1 MNEKIGVIIDF
12 LTPAYEK
19 TLRDTAARC
28 GYDIVFFPSSKA
40 AEGNVDDCT
49 ILYGHPSQR
58 VIAGARDL
66 KWYASCWA
74 GVDRFCRD
82 DLYQNPDCLLTNASG
97 AYGTTI
103 AEHSV
108 MVSLMLLR
116 RQMEYTEIIREGGW
130 RVLPGGIH
138 SLHGARVTCL
148 GTGDI
153 GTEFARRAQAF
164 HPACITGVRRTVK
177 PSDPAFTAIHA
188 IAELD
193 SVLPETDILVM
204 ALPSTAETVGILSRE
219 RIALLPDSAFVVNV
233 GRGTAIDQEALCDAL
248 NAGQLAGAAL
258 DVVVPEPL
266 PADHPLRRAKNLLLT
281 PHVAGNMTLGYTCD
295 KSVQMF
301 CDDLENY
308 AAGRPLAHLV
318 DRKRGY

>member
-1 MNEKIGVIIDF
+1 MKRIAVLGNFLEPSHHALIDS
-12 LTPAYEK
+12 
-19 TLRDTAARC
+19 TAARC
-28 GYDIVFFPSSKA
+28 GFTADYYPDSRVPVEKA
-40 AEGNVDDCT
+40 GQYEVV
-49 ILYGHPSQR
+49 YGMPKP
-58 VIAGARDL
+58 ADL
-66 KWYASCWA
+66 KTFTGLKWFCGNFA
-74 GVDRFCRD
+74 GVDAYLD
-82 DLYQNPDCLLTNASG
+82 DALYPSPDVVLSNSSG
-97 AYGTTI
+97 AYGVTI
-103 AEHSV
+103 AEHLI
-108 MVSLMLLR
+108 MVTLMLLR
-116 RQMEYTEIIREGGW
+116 HADTYVRHADAHRWGPVVPMRSIIGSTIT
-130 RVLPGGIH
+130 V
-138 SLHGARVTCL
+138 L

-164 HPACITGVRRTVK
+164 HPACITGVRRTVRS
-177 PSDPAFTAIHA
+177 SDPAFTSIHA

-193 SVLPETDILVM
+193 SVLPETDLLVM
-204 ALPSTAETVGILSRE
+204 ALPSTPDTVGILSRQ
-219 RIALLPDSAFVVNV
+219 RIALLPETAYVVNV

-266 PADHPLRRAKNLLLT
+266 PADHPLREAKNLLLT

>member
-1 MNEKIGVIIDF
+1 MKRIAVLGNFLEPSHHALIDS
-12 LTPAYEK
+12 
-19 TLRDTAARC
+19 TAARC
-28 GYDIVFFPSSKA
+28 GFAADYYPASRVPAEKA
-40 AEGNVDDCT
+40 GQYEVV
-49 ILYGHPSQR
+49 YGMPKP
-58 VIAGARDL
+58 ADL
-66 KWYASCWA
+66 KTFTGLKWFCGNFA
-74 GVDRFCRD
+74 GVDAYLD
-82 DLYQNPDCLLTNASG
+82 DALYPSPDVVLSNSSG
-97 AYGTTI
+97 AYGVTI
-103 AEHSV
+103 AEHLI
-108 MVSLMLLR
+108 MVTLMLLR
-116 RQMEYTEIIREGGW
+116 HADTYVRHADAHRWGPVVPMRSIIGSTIT
-130 RVLPGGIH
+130 V
-138 SLHGARVTCL
+138 L

-164 HPACITGVRRTVK
+164 RPACITGVRRTVRS
-177 PSDPAFTAIHA
+177 SDPAFTSIHA